1 MIQGLITRQMFLDRI
16 FQDDQDRLDHIRRA
30 WDYYEGK
37 HPAML
42 KVIPGAPD
50 DNVTMNLARGI
61 VDRGISFLFGKE
73 LEWQFDETDATTT
86 PAEQQI
92 DAIWDANNKMTLLH
106 EVGQN
111 GFLAGYA
118 AIKVAPQQDG
128 SIRLINLNPAELR
141 LFSAP
146 DDCDDVYRY
155 VIKYVA
161 ENSQGN
167 EIHHAEVIERQGPR
181 GSSWTVTNYRAL
193 GGEKAYRPD
202 GAPIDWPYALAPIQ
216 YCKNLPRANCPY
228 GYGDLDDPSLMDAL
242 NLTLSATRKTLR
254 LFPDPQ
260 DIIEGGSAKGL
271 VRGGANIWELAQGTA
286 KRLEMNAGALDAA
299 RQHAIDLR
307 AAIFSQARMTDMAT
321 IGERLGQVTNFGL
334 KVLFLDFLNLNDT
347 KRILY
352 GGLINRVNQLLA
364 LILGLG
370 DIETSFIW
378 PDPLPTNELEHTQ
391 AIAAKQATGLVSE
404 EDLTNELG
412 YDYDDQQ
419 KRLEDE
425 RAARAA
431 IAPNIPPVS
440 MQQAPAAPTMPPAGP
455 MPPQEG
461 M

>member
-16 FQDDQDRLDHIRRA
+16 FIDDQDRLDHIRRA
-30 WDYYEGK
+30 WDYYEGR

-42 KVIPGAPD
+42 KTRPGQPD
-50 DNVTMNLARGI
+50 DNVIMNLARGI
-61 VDRGISFLFGKE
+61 VDRGISFLFGRE
-73 LEWQFDETDATTT
+73 LEWQFDETDATTSA
-86 PAEQQI
+86 AEEQI

-118 AIKVAPQQDG
+118 AIKVAPQMDG

-141 LFSAP
+141 LFNAP
-146 DDCDDVYRY
+146 DDCDDVYRF

-161 ENSQGN
+161 EDDRGN

-181 GSSWTVTNYRAL
+181 GSNWTVTNYRAL
-193 GGEKAYRPD
+193 GGERAYAQD
-202 GAPIDWPYALAPIQ
+202 GPPIDWPYPLAPIQ
-216 YCKNLPRANCPY
+216 YCKNMPRANCPY
-228 GYGDLDDPSLMDAL
+228 GYGDLDDTSLMDAL
-242 NLTLSATRKTLR
+242 NLTMSATRKTLR

-271 VRGGANIWELAQGTA
+271 VRGGDNIWELQQGSA
-286 KRLEMNAGALDAA
+286 KRLEMSAAALDAA

-307 AAIFSQARMTDMAT
+307 AAIFSSARMTDMAT

-364 LILGLG
+364 MILDLG
-370 DIETSFIW
+370 EVETSFQW
-378 PDPLPTNELEHTQ
+378 PDPLPVNELEQTQ
-391 AIAAKQATGLVSE
+391 SITGKQATKLVSDE
-404 EDLTNELG
+404 SLTAEMG
-412 YDYDDQQ
+412 YDYDDEQL
-419 KRLEDE
+419 RLEAE
-425 RAARAA
+425 RQARQARMPA
-431 IAPNIPPVS
+431 IPPPMAQPGQS
-440 MQQAPAAPTMPPAGP
+440 AQPTGP
-455 MPPQEG
+455 IPPQEG